1 MVTYTYATRMK
12 TFGEENTIF
21 RDMDRL
27 NPNTQTYKPEK
38 LPEREVEL
46 DQLHSALRPATMGST
61 PLNVF
66 VYGPTGQG
74 KTVGISLKT
83 DQLQSYA
90 DEKEMDL
97 TVVMV
102 RCKGMD
108 KSYHVMTH
116 LVKSLREKRFGPGEE
131 LPSGYQKKKLLSMII
146 DELEAIGG
154 TIIVVLDEIDA
165 IGQNDYILYELPRAE
180 PEGVRLSIIGI
191 TNDLQFRDNLEAD
204 VRSSLG
210 EDEIE
215 FAPYDANQLNNILAR
230 RAAGALRDTEVSDP
244 ENPFATLE
252 SEVLATDVIPLTS
265 AFAAQ
270 ESGDAREAIKLM
282 FRACRFA
289 DDAGESV
296 VREEHVRGAHEYLE
310 RAVVER
316 GIRSLPPQRGIA
328 LLTVTQA
335 EITDNT
341 PAETSDLHDIYQ
353 VFCGEID
360 ADVLSERRFRDKLN
374 DMVDSSILVKDTK
387 GRGKGLG
394 MTNLYTLDVKVETVL
409 ENLADDSH
417 LSELVEDT
425 LYPRYDSQ

>member
-1 MVTYTYATRMK
+1 MK
-12 TFGEENTIF
+12 TFGEEDTIF

-27 NPNTQTYKPEK
+27 NPNTQTYKPEN
-38 LPEREVEL
+38 LPEREAEL

-83 DQLQSYA
+83 DQLQRYA

-116 LVKSLREKRFGPGEE
+116 LVKALREKRFGPGEE
-131 LPSGYQKKKLLSMII
+131 LPAGHQKKTLLSMII

-191 TNDLQFRDNLEAD
+191 TNDLQFRDGLEAD

-230 RAAGALRDTEVSDP
+230 RAAGALRDTEIDDP
-244 ENPFATLE
+244 EKPFATLK
-252 SEVLATDVIPLTS
+252 SEVLAPDVVPLAS

-296 VREEHVRGAHEYLE
+296 VREEHVRGAHKYLE
-310 RAVVER
+310 RAIVER
-316 GIRSLPPQRGIA
+316 GIRSLPPQRGVA
-328 LLTVTQA
+328 LLAVTQA
-335 EITDNT
+335 EITDNA
-341 PAETSDLHDIYQ
+341 PAATSDLHDIYQ
-353 VFCGEID
+353 VFCKEVGT
-360 ADVLSERRFRDKLN
+360 DVLSERRFRDKLN

-394 MTNLYTLDVKVETVL
+394 MTNLYALDVKVETVL
-409 ENLADDSH
+409 ENLADDSY
-417 LSELVEDT
+417 LSEFVEGT
-425 LYPRYDSQ
+425 LSPRYESQ